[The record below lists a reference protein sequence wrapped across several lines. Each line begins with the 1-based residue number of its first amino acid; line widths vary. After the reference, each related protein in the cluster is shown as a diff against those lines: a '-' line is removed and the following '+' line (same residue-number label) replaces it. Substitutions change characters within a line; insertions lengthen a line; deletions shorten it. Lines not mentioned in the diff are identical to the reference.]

1 MAPPRLNLFPLVRKV
16 IDEEILAEAVGAG
29 AVPGFDNL
37 IIAPLDPGHLF
48 LDNPYFLRSDISF
61 SSVETRGQVRG
72 TFHYACRAES

>member
-1 MAPPRLNLFPLVRKV
+1 VP
-16 IDEEILAEAVGAG
+16 G

-72 TFHYACRAES
+72 TFHYARRAES